1 MATGPTTAETF
12 VPAESVYA
20 RRKRKRRENYARGE
34 AITDSRNRSSE
45 AFLAVAPEP
54 APPKSFEGMSAS
66 ATVHKHLL
74 V

>member
-1 MATGPTTAETF
+1 MATGPSTADTF

-20 RRKRKRRENYARGE
+20 RRKQKRRELL
-34 AITDSRNRSSE
+34 TDSRNRSSE

-54 APPKSFEGMSAS
+54 APPKSFEGVSAS